1 VFELAVGVPSW
12 PSPSTTWDWW
22 APAGV
27 VLASIVLR
35 RAGRMPFGV
44 PLLVGAVVGGT
55 LFGSAV
61 HALGVV
67 SASAISLVIA
77 IALML
82 LRRAPSGG

>member
-1 VFELAVGVPSW
+1 
-12 PSPSTTWDWW
+12 
-22 APAGV
+22 
-27 VLASIVLR
+27 
-35 RAGRMPFGV
+35 MPFGV
-44 PLLVGAVVGGT
+44 PLLVGAVVGGA